1 MTTYDEIP
9 PAITNADVQLDGDLV
24 RVRWFTEG
32 IPQGPGTLELLAEIS
47 VQDKPEYRLGV
58 KTVDG
63 VGHSWVDSLSSGQP
77 AEQVAKPDELQLSE
91 AGVGTQFPKSALPKM
106 NGSATYRAML
116 KIDGEQVDV
125 FPRDG
130 GSNPVLTLVD

>member
-1 MTTYDEIP
+1 MNAYDPTP
-9 PAITNADVQLDGDLV
+9 PAIKNADVQLDGDIV

-32 IPQGPGTLELLAEIS
+32 VPSGPGTLEWLAEVS

-63 VGHSWVDSLSSGQP
+63 VGASWVDVLSSD
-77 AEQVAKPDELQLSE
+77 AAVEQVAQPGELALSE
-91 AGVGTQFPKSALPKM
+91 MGVGTQFPLSSLPKVD
-106 NGSATYRAML
+106 GSSTYRAML

-125 FPRDG
+125 FPEDG
-130 GSNPVLTLVD
+130 SSRQVLTLGD

>member
-1 MTTYDEIP
+1 MTYDPIA
-9 PAITNADVQLDGDLV
+9 PAIKNADVQLDGELV

-32 IPQGPGTLELLAEIS
+32 IPQGPGTLEWLAEIS

-63 VGHSWVDSLSSGQP
+63 VGESWVDALSSDTAAQ
-77 AEQVAKPDELQLSE
+77 QVAEPGELEFSE
-91 AGVGTQFPKSALPKM
+91 TGVGTQFPKSALPKVD
-106 NGSATYRAML
+106 GSATYRAML

-125 FPRDG
+125 FPEDG
-130 GSNPVLTLVD
+130 SSAPVLTLGG